1 MSETEY
7 ERRCEGCPAKEACRH
22 AWGEYW
28 EGKSHGGVGCSVGF
42 GKLAEQ
48 SSAPLLGH
56 PQSGQPAAGGYLRT
70 ETEKKAETLKLQA
83 ESVKE
88 PWEIAHVTR
97 GTSAGVYC
105 SRKRSR
111 FGKQRQEELCLR

>member
-7 ERRCEGCPAKEACRH
+7 EYKCEGCPAKEACRH
-22 AWGEYW
+22 AWGKYW
-28 EGKSHGGVGCSVGF
+28 EGKSHGGVGCSAGF
-42 GKLAEQ
+42 GKLMQKTVEVAKVEE
-48 SSAPLLGH
+48 AP
-56 PQSGQPAAGGYLRT
+56 
-70 ETEKKAETLKLQA
+70 KAPETLKLRA

-88 PWEIAHVTR
+88 PWEIAHVTK